1 MSKNER
7 LALEFGATVIPHAVF
22 LGVFLGLWEYAVRV
36 GWLDSIF
43 FGQPS
48 GIASFLWAN
57 LIQSASL
64 WKEMGWTV
72 FGTFSSFVLGSIAA
86 ILTGLLFVMMPRLGR
101 FLDAYLTAFN
111 AMPRI
116 ALVPLFILWF
126 GLGVA
131 SKIAIGV
138 TLTFFIVLS
147 STIAGMR
154 GLNQDHVVLT
164 RTLGARPAQM
174 FAYVTLPGAIPVIFS
189 GLRLGLLYA
198 MLGVVGGEIIAAEH
212 GLGQSLAYLGSTFNM
227 NGVMALLL
235 ILSVLGMTVTGIM
248 TYVEKRLLHWQ

>member
-1 MSKNER
+1 MSKTEKSVVEI
-7 LALEFGATVIPHAVF
+7 LTAVIPHIVF
-22 LGVFLGLWEYAVRV
+22 LSIFLGLWEYAVRA
-36 GWLDSIF
+36 GWVDPIF

-48 GIASFLWAN
+48 GIALFLWSN
-57 LIQSASL
+57 LVQSASL

-86 ILTGLLFVMMPRLGR
+86 IFTGLLFVMMPRLER
-101 FLDAYLTAFN
+101 FMDPYLTALN

-131 SKIAIGV
+131 SKIAIGF

-164 RTLGARPAQM
+164 RTLGARPSQM
-174 FAYVTLPGAIPVIFS
+174 FAYVTLPGAVPVIFS

-198 MLGVVGGEIIAAEH
+198 MLGVVGGEIVAAEH

-235 ILSVLGMTVTGIM
+235 ILSVLGMTVTWSM
-248 TYVEKRLLHWQ
+248 TYIEKQLLHWQ